1 MSFHDPYF
9 DIPAISNSML
19 GDIDVSIANW
29 RYKKNNPLI
38 EGTYDENNPNNPTGA
53 TILGSALHESV
64 LEPIRYA
71 QRVALGEYEKSKD
84 VGAGYMK
91 TAYIKGKELLLRGQ
105 AEIVSNMRKALEE
118 HPEGRDIFSEAKKEL
133 SVLFEYNG
141 MQCKS
146 KIDWFN
152 KDRKLIRDLKTI
164 AKIGDVEKSINNG
177 YFRQASFYKLAILQK
192 YGILC
197 DFEFIFV
204 SKENVKEVKVVRMHN
219 DWYSLGIDEIDRLMK
234 KYKDWETGYETF
246 EGAFKE
252 VVTSYPPEWIK
263 RKILGGDYDNTI

>member
-19 GDIDVSIANW
+19 GDIEISIANW
-29 RYKKNNPLI
+29 RYEKNKPSVPTSPLLI
-38 EGTYDENNPNNPTGA
+38 
-53 TILGSALHESV
+53 GSGFHESV
-64 LEPIRYA
+64 LES
-71 QRVALGEYEKSKD
+71 EKFKLREESKF
-84 VGAGYMK
+84 K
-91 TAYIKGKELLLRGQ
+91 TVCPSYLEKDFEKGSEKLLFGQ
-105 AEIVSNMRKALEE
+105 IEEINLMRKALEE
-118 HPEGRDIFSEAKKEL
+118 HPEGKDIFSEAEKEL
-133 SVLFEYNG
+133 TVLFGYNG
-141 MQCKS
+141 MKCKA

-152 KDRKLIRDLKTI
+152 KNRKLIRDLKTI
-164 AKIGDVEKSINNG
+164 AKIGDVDKSINNG
-177 YFRQASFYKLAILQK
+177 YFRQASFYRLAILQK

-197 DFEFIFV
+197 DFEFFFV
-204 SKENVKEVKVVRMHN
+204 SKENVKDVKVVRMHD
-219 DWYSLGIDEIDRLMK
+219 DWYPIGIDEIDRLMK